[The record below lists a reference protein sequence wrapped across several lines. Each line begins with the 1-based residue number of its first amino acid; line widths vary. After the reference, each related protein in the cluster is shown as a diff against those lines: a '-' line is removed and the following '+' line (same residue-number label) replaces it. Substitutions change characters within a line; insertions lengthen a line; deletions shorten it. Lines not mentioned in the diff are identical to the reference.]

1 MIEIQKERHAI
12 NIQQTAEEM
21 RNVVDYIFHQSVDDI
36 LDQKEFKHGID
47 LTHEEKVL
55 FILKKHQKQ
64 IKYRAKHK

>member
-21 RNVVDYIFHQSVDDI
+21 RNVVDYIFNQSVDDI

-47 LTHEEKVL
+47 LTQDL
-55 FILKKHQKQ
+55 NFFSTN
-64 IKYRAKHK
+64 